1 MKLTEANYYSQKA
14 NMQFFSVSQFKNF
27 QKCEAAAIAEL
38 RGEFTPPK
46 GRALLIGSYFD
57 EMLTGTPNS
66 QAKFIAENYTELF
79 QKSSKMATALGKIET
94 VKERKDFISGL
105 TNIFSVDNK
114 PFADVVQANETL
126 ERFRQQPRMMH
137 YISGKHQ
144 VIMTGEIEGVPF
156 KIKMDS
162 FDPNEFICDLKY
174 MASLRSPNLFTPMIE
189 YYGYDIQAA
198 VYQEIVRQNIGK
210 RLPFMFDV
218 ATKESP
224 AHLALGEINQYNMDK
239 ALDVV
244 RSNILRYQKIKT
256 GELQAERCEDYN
268 CAYCTCTKII
278 TEPID
283 TDLFGMSASQ
293 IKGMNGNIY

>member
-14 NMQFFSVSQFKNF
+14 NQAYFSVSQFKAF
-27 QKCEAAAIAEL
+27 QKCPAAAMAEL
-38 RGEFTPPK
+38 RGEFTQPK
-46 GRALLIGSYFD
+46 GRALILGSYFD

-79 QKSSKMATALGKIET
+79 QKSSKMVSILGKLKND
-94 VKERKDFISGL
+94 KERKDFLSGL
-105 TNIFSVDNK
+105 TNIFCTDNR

-174 MASLRSPNLFTPMIE
+174 TASLRSPNLFTPLIE
-189 YYGYDIQAA
+189 YWGYDKQAA

-210 RLPFMFDV
+210 RLPFFFDV

-224 AHLALGEINQYNMDK
+224 AHLALGEINQYNIDK
-239 ALDVV
+239 ALDDV
-244 RSNILRYQKIKT
+244 RSNIRTYQKIKT
-256 GELQAERCEDYN
+256 GELEAERCEDYN
-268 CAYCTCTKII
+268 CAYCTTTKIVDV
-278 TEPID
+278 ID
-283 TDLFGMSASQ
+283 TDLFGMSTAQ
-293 IKGMNGNIY
+293 IKGMKGEI